1 MNSTNSL
8 RMGRGRWILTGGLL
22 LLTLIGVVAALVE
35 LPPSYQ
41 SEASVV
47 LLASPAASRPNGDN
61 PYLSFSPS
69 LTLTADVVSREM
81 MAPSTV
87 SDLASNGFPDSYN
100 VELATYTT
108 DTTGSVL
115 LVTVTG
121 TDKVAVQLTLHG
133 VTNEIS
139 TMLARLQA
147 SNPPG
152 NRIRAS
158 TISMSRQATLSLN
171 ELARLLAILIGVGL
185 VASFGVPW
193 IVEAQIAGRR
203 IQRDAWAPP
212 VTPPLPRD
220 EAADERWTTERPW
233 PESQSREAGR
243 HR

>member
-1 MNSTNSL
+1 MTPTTSL
-8 RMGRGRWILTGGLL
+8 RTGRGRWILTGGLL
-22 LLTLIGVVAALVE
+22 LLTLVGVVVALAE
-35 LPPSYQ
+35 LPPTYQ
-41 SEASVV
+41 SESSVV

-69 LTLTADVVSREM
+69 LTLTADVLSREM

-87 SDLASNGFPDSYN
+87 SYLASNGFPDSYN

-139 TMLARLQA
+139 TVLAKLQA
-147 SNPPG
+147 SSPPDD
-152 NRIRAS
+152 RILAS
-158 TISMSRQATLSLN
+158 TISMSRQATLSLSQM
-171 ELARLLAILIGVGL
+171 ARLLAVLIGVGL
-185 VASFGVPW
+185 IASFGVPW
-193 IVEAQIAGRR
+193 LVEAQIAGRR
-203 IQRDAWAPP
+203 IQRDGGP
-212 VTPPLPRD
+212 PPLPRD
-220 EAADERWTTERPW
+220 PAADSRWTTEGSLPGPQPR
-233 PESQSREAGR
+233 ESGR

>member
-1 MNSTNSL
+1 MDSTNSL
-8 RMGRGRWILTGGLL
+8 RTGRGRWILTGGLL
-22 LLTLIGVVAALVE
+22 LLTLVGVVVALVE

-81 MAPSTV
+81 MAPSTI
-87 SDLASNGFPDSYN
+87 DELASKGFADSYS
-100 VELATYTT
+100 VALATYTT

-115 LVTVTG
+115 IVTVTG

-133 VTNEIS
+133 VTDEIS
-139 TMLARLQA
+139 TILASLQA
-147 SNPPG
+147 SSPPS
-152 NRIRAS
+152 NRIVAA
-158 TISMSRQATLSLN
+158 TISMSRQAALSLN
-171 ELARLLAILIGVGL
+171 QLARLLAILIGIGL
-185 VASFGVPW
+185 VASFGAPW

-203 IQRDAWAPP
+203 SRRDAWASH

-220 EAADERWTTERPW
+220 EAADGHWTTERPL
-233 PESQSREAGR
+233 PESEPRGVGR